1 MTGSR
6 LQDDAGLNETA
17 PLPFAAPFRQLTT
30 DMPFNWVRKGWTD
43 FTRAP
48 RQSLGY
54 GVVIVILSWIVT
66 GIGLK
71 VGSYWSALILLSG
84 FVFVAPVLAIG
95 LYSISRQLD
104 RGQQPSIA
112 RCLTETRKALGN
124 MMVFALAMLVLFL
137 VWARAGSMVHVF
149 FPDSGAM
156 DLWKLVLFLAI
167 GSVVGSI
174 FALLTF
180 VCSAFSLPM
189 ICDRQA
195 DAVTAIVTS
204 VNAVLRNKRVMAVW
218 ALLIVALTAIGF
230 VTALLGLAITIPV
243 LGHATWHAYRDTIDA
258 SAWPVNEPR

>member
-1 MTGSR
+1 MTDSQTQQH
-6 LQDDAGLNETA
+6 LQSDETA

-30 DMPFNWVRKGWTD
+30 DMPFNWLRKGWAD
-43 FTRAP
+43 FRSAP

-54 GVVIVILSWIVT
+54 GTVIAVLSWIVT
-66 GIGLK
+66 GIK

-84 FVFVAPVLAIG
+84 FVFVAPVLAMG
-95 LYSISRQLD
+95 LYSISRQLE

-112 RCLTETRKALGN
+112 RCLVEKRKAFGN
-124 MMVFALAMLVLFL
+124 VMVFALALLVLFL

-156 DLWKLVLFLAI
+156 DPWKLVMFLAI
-167 GSVVGSI
+167 GSAVGSI

-180 VCSAFSLPM
+180 VFSAFSLPM

-204 VNAVLRNKRVMAVW
+204 VNAVLRNKRVMVVW

-230 VTALLGLAITIPV
+230 VTALLGLAVTIPV
-243 LGHATWHAYRDTIDA
+243 LGHATWHAYRETIDA
-258 SAWPVNEPR
+258 SAWPANDS